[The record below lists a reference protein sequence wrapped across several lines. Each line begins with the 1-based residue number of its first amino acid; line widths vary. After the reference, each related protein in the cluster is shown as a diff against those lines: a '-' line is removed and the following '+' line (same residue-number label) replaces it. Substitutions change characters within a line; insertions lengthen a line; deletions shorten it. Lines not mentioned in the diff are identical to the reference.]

1 MKKHVSFIAVLLCIL
16 TLISCTSDT
25 PSSTNSDSAAD
36 ADDTNAI
43 AVGGQTDTAES
54 ADAESESDPAQ
65 TEQSQQ
71 EYKEY
76 LVSIGFPADYTELL
90 APLHE
95 AHPDWQFNPI
105 MITELSNG
113 KYTWKYIIDKE
124 VEDDENNTVYYTLS
138 DAMDYAIDDKLVESG
153 IWFRAKRESVE
164 FFMDPRNFLYEDKIF
179 MFENLTGKVDYNVA
193 AVESLLQGT
202 FMFRKEMGDEGSD
215 MKYAECFLQVGKE
228 LGISPLVIAARLRQ
242 EQGVEGKSPLI
253 SGTCGDTMWQY
264 YTEGT
269 NNAPSGGYT
278 EAQLKAYNGYYNF
291 FNINATGNGYFN
303 VFLSG
308 MKEAQEGGWTSRY
321 LAVKGGATKLKSR
334 YIDDYQQ
341 TLYFQKY
348 NVDPRSG
355 RNFWGQYM
363 QAIHAAYDE
372 GRSTYKAYERVK
384 MLDSPFVFDI
394 PVFSG
399 MPTSPCPDPGTRY
412 S

>member
-1 MKKHVSFIAVLLCIL
+1 MKKHVSFIALLLSLL
-16 TLISCTSDT
+16 TLASCAGDAANETGAGTLAESDVQ
-25 PSSTNSDSAAD
+25 A
-36 ADDTNAI
+36 NA
-43 AVGGQTDTAES
+43 QTDA
-54 ADAESESDPAQ
+54 AQESENADNAEQ
-65 TEQSQQ
+65 TEPEQTTQSA
-71 EYKEY
+71 EDYKAH
-76 LVSIGFPADYTELL
+76 LVSIGFPEDYAELL

-95 AHPDWQFNPI
+95 KHPEWEFNPI
-105 MITELSNG
+105 KITELSGG
-113 KYTWKYIIDKE
+113 KYTWKYVIDEE

-138 DAMDYAIDDKLVESG
+138 DAMDYAIDNKLVESG

-179 MFENLTGKVDYNVA
+179 MFENLTGKVDYTVA
-193 AVESLLQGT
+193 SVESLLEGT
-202 FMFRKEMGDEGSD
+202 FMFRTEMGDEGSD
-215 MKYAECFLQVGKE
+215 MKYSECFLKVGQE

-253 SGTCGDTMWQY
+253 SGTCGDTMWEY
-264 YTEGT
+264 YVNGT
-269 NNAPSGGYT
+269 NNAPLTGYT
-278 EAQLKAYNGYYNF
+278 EEKLKAYNGYYNF

-303 VFLSG
+303 VFLAG
-308 MKEAQEGGWTSRY
+308 MKEAEEGGWTSRY
-321 LAVKGGATKLKSR
+321 LAVKGGASKLKSR

-372 GRSTYKAYERVK
+372 GRSTYKAYARVD

-394 PVFSG
+394 PVFEG
-399 MPTSPCPDPGTRY
+399 MPEAPCPDPGTRY